1 MTLFGRG
8 ATYLPTDDVIL
19 ASVSAERNGDDLV
32 TRDLIVPS
40 TEIAVCVRIE
50 D

>member
-1 MTLFGRG
+1 VTLFGRG
-8 ATYLPTDDVIL
+8 ATYLPTDDAIL
-19 ASVSAERNGDDLV
+19 APVSVERNGDDLV
-32 TRDLIVPS
+32 ICDLIVPS